1 MALPHAEELARWTV
15 HQVNNWLNQS
25 SLSAFRDHFINEGI
39 DGSKLMGLTSE
50 DVDKRYNRVPKKKR
64 EVLKDHLRTIRN
76 LRSPPTWNTSTPPLP
91 PRPGGGPRMA
101 PSIPATQ
108 DDEDLSDG
116 GWDTDF
122 DGDDDSEDPEEY
134 LEPTTVPPPR
144 PAPSTNGGHRL
155 PPPPPLQSEYE
166 IGSDEEEHSPAP
178 PSLVRK
184 SSIVDRLKNELQT
197 RHPTVQSKGA
207 RNLPPVTSESDSD
220 GESYIEPTTGPCRG
234 DPVPP
239 PRPPPARNIG
249 HGKQPLPPLPTETRG
264 NPAPPEDVYEI
275 MSDSTD
281 QGSAHPPQPPPP
293 IRREPPKPPAE
304 PSRPVKKKSAEKPP
318 PQPPVPREQGGFL
331 FNDPQA
337 KAVAPPG
344 DDLSGYPWYHGKI
357 SRDQGTKIFERE
369 QKDGMFLI
377 RKSVRDANQPYTLVI
392 WQSNRLWNIPI
403 RKLSNSMYAA
413 GKFKQGE
420 TQFNSIV
427 DLVEHFKV
435 VSLSLKSAADQAEG
449 TNKLTIPAPKR

>member
-197 RHPTVQSKGA
+197 RHPT
-207 RNLPPVTSESDSD
+207 
-220 GESYIEPTTGPCRG
+220 G

-249 HGKQPLPPLPTETRG
+249 HGKQPLPPLPT
-264 NPAPPEDVYEI
+264 
-275 MSDSTD
+275 
-281 QGSAHPPQPPPP
+281 SAHPPQPPPP

>member
-197 RHPTVQSKGA
+197 RHPT
-207 RNLPPVTSESDSD
+207 
-220 GESYIEPTTGPCRG
+220 G